1 MKYKVGNKVRV
12 RENLVVDK
20 FYGDYEFIN
29 EMNCYKGKETIISEI
44 CFDDCYKLDMTNNYN
59 WTDEMLESIDTKP
72 NSKSDYDKEYISVE
86 YAAGLEAG
94 DTFECLDDGSHW
106 MIYLPIITE
115 TAYLR
120 SEIIR
125 CRYTLN
131 VDGEKYWVYFQG
143 PTETDL
149 RWFIKNQ
156 INVNE
161 LNLSG
166 TIYIKNDEKT
176 KKFFKRFT
184 HLKLDGHVWEVQVTD
199 AISVPGILEL
209 EIQEYYDNSIA
220 EECDVCV
227 YADGTILSP
236 EWPYLCAKVYVSI
249 KWIDENK
256 TTYTRIFP
264 SAVGF
269 MSYKTKGS
277 MEDDLKQK
285 ENMSTMEMREHL
297 KISRA
302 EFSRRY
308 NIPIRTLENWESG
321 KSKCP
326 DYVRQLLERA
336 VLEDCEVK

>member
-1 MKYKVGNKVRV
+1 MYKYNQSEFESMMDELMHDFKKGCGKSEAELDVAYKILNPSPVGGFVDSLVKMDKDYST
-12 RENLVVDK
+12 NLWEIK
-20 FYGDYEFIN
+20 RKQIKSFI
-29 EMNCYKGKETIISEI
+29 
-44 CFDDCYKLDMTNNYN
+44 
-59 WTDEMLESIDTKP
+59 P
-72 NSKSDYDKEYISVE
+72 
-86 YAAGLEAG
+86 
-94 DTFECLDDGSHW
+94 ECDGYQLDD
-106 MIYLPIITE
+106 IV
-115 TAYLR
+115 AY
-120 SEIIR
+120 
-125 CRYTLN
+125 CRA
-131 VDGEKYWVYFQG
+131 
-143 PTETDL
+143 
-149 RWFIKNQ
+149 
-156 INVNE
+156 
-161 LNLSG
+161 
-166 TIYIKNDEKT
+166 
-176 KKFFKRFT
+176 KFFKE
-184 HLKLDGHVWEVQVTD
+184 EVD
-199 AISVPGILEL
+199 RII
-209 EIQEYYDNSIA
+209 YDNSIA

-308 NIPIRTLENWESG
+308 NIPVRTLENWESG
-321 KSKCP
+321 KNKCP